1 MAPRKLLGRDEILA
15 ADDLQSVTIDVPEW
29 GGRVRLRTITAAERD
44 AWDEVDLK
52 RRLAQE
58 PVSTPV
64 RARLVALC
72 AVDGNGQ
79 QLFSTKDVEA
89 LAAKSAKAMDR
100 VFGAASDLNF
110 LSAGSIG
117 ELEKN

>member
-1 MAPRKLLGRDEILA
+1 MASRKLLGRDEILA
-15 ADDLQSVTIDVPEW
+15 ADDLPTTTVEVPEW
-29 GGRVRLRTITAAERD
+29 GGPVRLRTITAGERD
-44 AWDEVDLK
+44 AWDEVDLV
-52 RRLAQE
+52 RRLAKE

-110 LSAGSIG
+110 LAVGNI
-117 ELEKN
+117 EALEKN